1 MKKFRRN
8 RKLVSILVT
17 LSFLVAML
25 VPMVGPAGAATE
37 YELVTKTVTFDPDQA
52 SAKNLKLAAFRV
64 VIDPYEASLTS
75 AALIEVVDGQ
85 GKTLPINSVNGISV
99 NEKTYNYTF
108 VPTGNDKEKYW
119 QTLELNIDA
128 SDANPGEVKAKF
140 LKTSNQL
147 VGGSIT
153 LANAKGGMVE
163 ASVPTVS
170 AISDAGC
177 TPNSQN
183 AIKIRLDEAVG
194 GGFEVDSESVKLKLP
209 TGFEWNGARLNVLNN
224 AALND
229 KFDYSYADDGRTLRI
244 SAAAHGGTALLEIT
258 AGVKVDSTVAKLGD
272 VEVKISGESTVTP
285 TEIIVASYGDYE
297 ATVEEVTTKVVMSG
311 QLEQEIGKFAICEQL
326 PGTLVKDRTILL
338 TLPEPAKWN
347 GDFPKISNGDSKHAD
362 SGVLTAFTAVGTDNR
377 SIKATVKEPTT
388 GDEPTK
394 IVFKG
399 GEITVRADYTGDIK
413 LTVEGSAGVDK
424 DEVLVAEAKAPVTA
438 TASSLPEVIIGMGS
452 QVASELTITE
462 TKEEALQAKYDT
474 EVTQRDKDGFVVWVK
489 GTADAYLSIETPPG
503 VRFASVPT
511 FTTTEDIQLGDP
523 ITDIDDNR
531 VDVRV
536 RSTSSKPASIKIS
549 DLKLIVDR
557 TVPEGEIR
565 LKIGGDAL
573 VENDINGLFPN
584 VEWVERVAVA
594 KVITPAPEE
603 TKATT
608 VFTIND
614 TNYTVNGVEKT
625 MDVAPYIKGDR
636 TYMPIRFAAQ
646 AAGVSD
652 ANIIWDA
659 NERSVVL
666 IKGDRV
672 VKLVIDSN
680 VMMINGVAFTMD
692 VAPEIVDPGRTMLPV
707 RWVAQAL
714 GCSVD
719 WDEVTQ
725 TVTIN

>member
-25 VPMVGPAGAATE
+25 VPMVGPAAAASE
-37 YELVTKTVTFDPDQA
+37 LELVTKTAVFDPDQA
-52 SAKNLKLAAFRV
+52 GSKTLKVAAFRV
-64 VIDPYEASLTS
+64 VIDPYIASLTS
-75 AALIEVVDGQ
+75 TALIEAVDGT
-85 GKTLPINSVNGISV
+85 GKNLPINSINGVSV

-108 VPTGNDKEKYW
+108 VPTDNDKEKYW
-119 QTLELNIDA
+119 QTLELNVDA
-128 SDANPGEVKAKF
+128 SDANPGEVAIKF

-147 VGGSIT
+147 SAGSIT
-153 LANAKGGMVE
+153 VASAKGGMVQ

-177 TPNSQN
+177 RPSSDN

-194 GGFEVDSESVKLKLP
+194 GGFEVDTSSVKLKLP
-209 TGFEWNGARLNVLNN
+209 TGFEWDGVNLKVLNN
-224 AALND
+224 AALTNS
-229 KFDYSYADDGRTLRI
+229 FDYSFADDNRTLRI
-244 SAAAHGGTALLEIT
+244 ESKAHAGTALLEIT
-258 AGVKVDSTVAKLGD
+258 AGVKIDSTVAKLGE
-272 VEVKISGESTVTP
+272 VEVKISGESTVSP
-285 TEIIVASYGDYE
+285 TEIIVATYGDYE
-297 ATVEEVTTKVVMSG
+297 ARVEEVTTKVVMSG
-311 QLEQEIGKFAICEQL
+311 QGLQEIGKFAIVEEL
-326 PGTLVKDRTILL
+326 PGTLIKDRTVLL
-338 TLPEPAKWN
+338 TLPEQAKWC
-347 GDFPKISNGDSKHAD
+347 GDFPKISNGDSKNAD
-362 SGVLTAFTAVGTDNR
+362 SNVLTDFAAVGTDNR
-377 SIKATVKEPTT
+377 SIKATVRTPTK

-399 GEITVRADYTGDIK
+399 GEITVRADYTGDIE
-413 LTVEGSAGVDK
+413 LAVEGSAGANGTVK
-424 DEVLVAEAKAPVTA
+424 VAEAKSPIIATA
-438 TASSLPEVIIGMGS
+438 TSLPEVIIGMGS
-452 QVASELTITE
+452 QVAAELNITE
-462 TKEEALQAKYDT
+462 AKEEALQSKYDWLT
-474 EVTQRDKDGFVVWVK
+474 ETGGVWSSA
-489 GTADAYLSIETPPG
+489 TTWDAYLTIETPPG

-511 FTTTEDIQLGDP
+511 FTTTEDIRLGDP
-523 ITDIDDNR
+523 IPDIDDNR